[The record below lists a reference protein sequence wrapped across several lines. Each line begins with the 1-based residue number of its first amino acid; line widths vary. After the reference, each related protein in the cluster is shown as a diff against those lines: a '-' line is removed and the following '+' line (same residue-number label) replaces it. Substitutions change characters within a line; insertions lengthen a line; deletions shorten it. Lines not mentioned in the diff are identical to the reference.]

1 MATDVSVRDVYV
13 FEAGLAEGR
22 SECPQQVRAAR
33 FVAEHWRDAF
43 MALDGPA
50 RVGCH
55 PLAMVLAALD
65 GETDPVQLGI
75 SEDQHAAF
83 RAVLRE

>member
-1 MATDVSVRDVYV
+1 M
-13 FEAGLAEGR
+13 
-22 SECPQQVRAAR
+22 SECCARHEERLAAAR

-43 MALDGPA
+43 MTLDGPA

-65 GETDPVQLGI
+65 GETDPVELGI
-75 SEDQHAAF
+75 AATAHVAF
-83 RAVLRE
+83 RAALRVPA